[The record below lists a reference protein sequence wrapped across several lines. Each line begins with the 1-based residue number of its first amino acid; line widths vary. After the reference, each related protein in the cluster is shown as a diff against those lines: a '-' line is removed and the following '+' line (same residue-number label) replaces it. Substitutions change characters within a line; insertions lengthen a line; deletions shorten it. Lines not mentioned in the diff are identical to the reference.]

1 MDPVK
6 FVQIGTGKRGKDWYS
21 FLGKMPRDVRLVAV
35 CDVSEEAAQRA
46 AQATGARPYTDYR
59 EMLDREKPEAA
70 AIIVPE
76 ITRDPILMDVLDA
89 GVHVINETPIAGTL
103 AQADRQ
109 GALAERKALKY
120 EVAEQ
125 YYRAPRV
132 RLQIELIRAGIFGKV
147 HVTQM
152 EHVGHSYHGTSLL
165 RAFLDFDYQ
174 PARVTGQRRTYPVAA
189 HKWHGIRGAMVRTSE
204 TWNTATF
211 EFPNGE
217 LGLFTFTS
225 LSYNSPIRFRDS
237 PLQEHDELTQVDSAR
252 TTRFYGERGMASGDE
267 MVVLQGDE
275 RRRKVKVTR
284 RIHQVNG
291 RDTLAALGADT
302 SPEVTWE
309 NPVRHYAFGDGQITM
324 ASEVWAFCRAI
335 RENTPVEYGASRARL
350 DQEMLL
356 GFALSADAGGAPITF
371 PLGAEHLDA
380 RIPHH

>member
-1 MDPVK
+1 MDPVR

-21 FLGKMPRDVRLVAV
+21 FLGQMPRDVELVAV
-35 CDVSEEAAQRA
+35 CDVSEEAVQRA
-46 AQATGARPYTDYR
+46 AATTGARPYTDYR
-59 EMLDREKPEAA
+59 QMLDKETPAAA

-89 GVHVINETPIAGTL
+89 GLHVINETPIAGTL

-109 GALAERKALKY
+109 AALAERRGVTY

-132 RLQIELIRAGIFGKV
+132 RLQLELIKAGVFGKV

-152 EHVGHSYHGTSLL
+152 EHVGHAYHGMSLL
-165 RAFLDFDYQ
+165 RAFLDFDYG
-174 PARVTGQRRTYPVAA
+174 PARVTGLRQTYPVIA
-189 HKWHGIRGAMVRTSE
+189 HKWHGIRGATVRESE

-211 EFPNGE
+211 AFPNGE

-252 TTRFYGERGMASGDE
+252 TTRFYAERGMASGDE
-267 MVVLQGDE
+267 MVVLEGHE
-275 RRRKVKVTR
+275 TRRKIKVTR
-284 RIHQVNG
+284 RMHVVDG
-291 RDTLAALGADT
+291 KETLAALVADT
-302 SPEVTWE
+302 SPEVVWE
-309 NPVRHYAFGDGQITM
+309 NPVRHYAFGEGQITM
-324 ASEVWAFCRAI
+324 ASEVWALCRSI
-335 RENTPVEYGASRARL
+335 REGAPVEYGAARARL
-350 DQEMLL
+350 DQEMML
-356 GFALSADAGGAPITF
+356 GFALSAEAGGVPITF
-371 PLGAEHLDA
+371 PLGDDCLET